1 MNRKDQIRMK
11 RYLPFV
17 IIAAVLVAA
26 GGAGFLML
34 RSAQPQPS
42 TTPAPAGGSVATS
55 NGAPSKGAVKIDEY
69 GDYQCPPCGALHPI
83 IKTLKS
89 EYGDR
94 IQFAFHHFP
103 LTQLHTHALE
113 ASYAA
118 AAAGLQ
124 GKFWEMHNIL
134 YENQSVWSQ
143 VGDFRP
149 IVLDFARQIGLDV
162 PRFTREMDGLQVVTL
177 VQDDAQLG
185 ARLGVNSTPTVFIN
199 GKMIPN
205 ENLTIEGLRK
215 EINQRL
221 PVSP

>member
-1 MNRKDQIRMK
+1 MK
-11 RYLPFV
+11 RNLPFI

-26 GGAGFLML
+26 IGAGFLMF
-34 RSAQPQPS
+34 RSSQPQP
-42 TTPAPAGGSVATS
+42 TPTQAGGSAATP
-55 NGAPSKGAVKIDEY
+55 NGMISKGVISIEEF

-83 IKTLKS
+83 LKTLKS

-94 IQFAFHHFP
+94 IQIDFRHFP
-103 LTQLHTHALE
+103 LTQIHNHALE

-118 AAAGLQ
+118 VAAGLQ
-124 GKFWEMHNIL
+124 GKFLEMHNLL

-149 IVLDFARQIGLDV
+149 IVINFAQQIGLDI
-162 PRFTREMDGLQVVTL
+162 PRFTRDMDGLQVVTL
-177 VQDDAQLG
+177 VSEDTRLAN
-185 ARLGVNSTPTVFIN
+185 ARAVASTPTIFIN
-199 GKMIPN
+199 GHMIPN